1 MAVKRD
7 KLLRDA
13 EKLVQK
19 GKLEQAIKDYEK
31 ILRRFPDDTT
41 IINRVGDLYGRVGQ
55 LQRAI
60 ELYEDIAKHFTRDGF
75 TTKEIAIL
83 KKIQRLDPQRLDIFE
98 RLAEL

>member
-41 IINRVGDLYGRVGQ
+41 TPDINEGATGWGRS
-55 LQRAI
+55 LNRA
-60 ELYEDIAKHFTRDGF
+60 LGK
-75 TTKEIAIL
+75 
-83 KKIQRLDPQRLDIFE
+83 
-98 RLAEL
+98 